1 VTQLSAILRELLGL
15 FVDDG
20 SLAIAILGWV
30 AIVAALM
37 RLAGVSGA
45 LSGGLLFVGLAAIL
59 IENVWRAAR

>member
-1 VTQLSAILRELLGL
+1 MTKLSVVLKELFGL

-20 SLAIAILGWV
+20 SLALAILAWV

-45 LSGGLLFVGLAAIL
+45 VGGGLLFLGLAAIL